1 MIRFVFLMSARSQN
15 TPWLHRFAIVTALAT
30 FVLIGFGGLVT
41 SKEAGLAVPDWPTT
55 YGYNMFLVPFDEWIG
70 KFGIFEEHS
79 HRLVASFVGLLTI
92 VLAAWLWVKDS
103 RNWVRRLGIGAVV
116 LVVAQGVLGGL
127 RVTEINQNL
136 GLIHGA
142 MAQLFLLLVCGIA
155 LVTSNWWRRVNLS
168 EGDGAGFAALTGALV
183 AVICLVF
190 VQLLLGATMRHQH
203 AGLAIWDFPLAHG
216 QVWPATDEASVAQY
230 NKNRYELQ
238 KSLHAQNRLYDAEG
252 NPKTYLA
259 SGYDILSWH
268 VWLQML
274 HRLGAVATLVLVV
287 ALVVKARRRLGQ
299 AHSFTKAGYTLLAM
313 IVAQAGI
320 GIWTILSNKAADVA
334 TGHVVLGAACLAL
347 SSLLLLAA
355 KRCAFVAEAANAAER
370 LAKRS
375 DGAAVDTGQTAAVA
389 V

>member
-1 MIRFVFLMSARSQN
+1 MSARSQD
-15 TPWLHRFAIVTALAT
+15 TSWLHRFAIVTALAT

-41 SKEAGLAVPDWPTT
+41 SKGVGMAVPDWPNTF
-55 YGYNMFLVPFDEWIG
+55 GYNMFLVPFDEWLG

-103 RNWVRRLGIGAVV
+103 RKWVRLLGIGALV

-142 MAQLFLLLVCGIA
+142 VAQLFLILVCGIA
-155 LVTSNWWRRVNLS
+155 LVTSSWWRRVNVS
-168 EGDGAGFAALTGALV
+168 EADGASFEALKGILV

-216 QVWPATDEASVAQY
+216 QVWPATDEVSIARY
-230 NKNRYELQ
+230 NENRVELQ
-238 KSLHAQNRLYDAEG
+238 RNLHVQNQLYDAKG
-252 NPKTYLA
+252 DPQVFLA
-259 SGYDILSWH
+259 SGREILSWH
-268 VWLQML
+268 LWLQML
-274 HRLGAVATLVLVV
+274 HRLGAMATLALAVT
-287 ALVVKARRRLGQ
+287 LVVKARRWLGQ
-299 AHSFTKAGYTLLAM
+299 THGFTKAGYTLLGM
-313 IVAQAGI
+313 VIGQAGM

-347 SSLLLLAA
+347 GSLLLLVA
-355 KRCAFVAEAANAAER
+355 KRCAFVADPANAAER
-370 LAKRS
+370 LGKRS
-375 DGAAVDTGQTAAVA
+375 DDTRVDAGQAAAVA

>member
-1 MIRFVFLMSARSQN
+1 MSARSQD
-15 TPWLHRFAIVTALAT
+15 THWLHRFAIVTALAT

-41 SKEAGLAVPDWPTT
+41 SKGVGMAVPDWPNTF
-55 YGYNMFLVPFDEWIG
+55 GYNMFLVPFDEWLG

-92 VLAAWLWVKDS
+92 ILSAWLWVKDS
-103 RNWVRRLGIGAVV
+103 RKWVRLLGIGALV

-142 MAQLFLLLVCGIA
+142 VAQLFLILVCGIA
-155 LVTSNWWRRVNLS
+155 LVTSSWWRRVNVS
-168 EGDGAGFAALTGALV
+168 EADGASFAALEGFLV

-216 QVWPATDEASVAQY
+216 QVWPATDEASIARY
-230 NKNRYELQ
+230 NENRVELQ
-238 KSLHAQNRLYDAEG
+238 KNLHVQNQLYDAKG
-252 NPKTYLA
+252 NPQVFLA
-259 SGYDILSWH
+259 SGREILSWH

-274 HRLGAVATLVLVV
+274 HRLGAMATLALAV
-287 ALVVKARRRLGQ
+287 ALVVKARHWLGQ
-299 AHSFTKAGYTLLAM
+299 AHGFTKAGYTLLAM
-313 IVAQAGI
+313 IVAQAGM

-347 SSLLLLAA
+347 SSLLLMAA

-375 DGAAVDTGQTAAVA
+375 DDAAVDTGQTAAVA

>member
-1 MIRFVFLMSARSQN
+1 MSARTQD
-15 TPWLHRFAIVTALAT
+15 TPWLHRFAIVTAMAT
-30 FVLIGFGGLVT
+30 LVLIGFGGLVT
-41 SKEAGLAVPDWPTT
+41 SKGVGMAVPDWPNTF
-55 YGYNMFLVPFDEWIG
+55 GYNMFLVPFDEWLG

-103 RNWVRRLGIGAVV
+103 RRWVRLLGIGALV

-142 MAQLFLLLVCGIA
+142 VAQLFLILVCGIA
-155 LVTSNWWRRVNLS
+155 LVTSSWWRRVNVS
-168 EGDGAGFAALTGALV
+168 EADGASFAALKGFLV

-216 QVWPATDEASVAQY
+216 QVWPATDEASIARY
-230 NKNRYELQ
+230 NENRVELQ
-238 KSLHAQNRLYDAEG
+238 KNLHVQNQLYDAKG
-252 NPKTYLA
+252 NPQVFLA
-259 SGYDILSWH
+259 SGREILSWH

-347 SSLLLLAA
+347 SSLLLMAA

-370 LAKRS
+370 LAKRG
-375 DGAAVDTGQTAAVA
+375 DAAAVDTSQTAAVA

>member
-1 MIRFVFLMSARSQN
+1 MSARTQD
-15 TPWLHRFAIVTALAT
+15 TLWLHRFAIVTALAT

-41 SKEAGLAVPDWPTT
+41 SKGVGMAVPDWPNTF
-55 YGYNMFLVPFDEWIG
+55 GYNMFLVPFDEWLG

-103 RNWVRRLGIGAVV
+103 RRWVRLLGIGALV

-142 MAQLFLLLVCGIA
+142 VAQLFLILVCGIA
-155 LVTSNWWRRVNLS
+155 LVTSSWWRRVNVS
-168 EGDGAGFAALTGALV
+168 EADGASFAALKGFLV

-216 QVWPATDEASVAQY
+216 QVWPATDEASIARY
-230 NKNRYELQ
+230 NENRVELQ
-238 KSLHAQNRLYDAEG
+238 RNLHVQNQLYDAKG
-252 NPKTYLA
+252 DPQVFLA
-259 SGYDILSWH
+259 SGREILSWH
-268 VWLQML
+268 LWLQML
-274 HRLGAVATLVLVV
+274 HRLGAMATLALAVT
-287 ALVVKARRRLGQ
+287 LVVKARRWLGQ
-299 AHSFTKAGYTLLAM
+299 AHGFTKAGYTLLAM
-313 IVAQAGI
+313 IVAQAGM

-347 SSLLLLAA
+347 GSLLLLAA
-355 KRCAFVAEAANAAER
+355 RRCTFVADPANAAER

-375 DGAAVDTGQTAAVA
+375 DDAGVDTGQAAAVA

>member
-1 MIRFVFLMSARSQN
+1 MSARSQD
-15 TPWLHRFAIVTALAT
+15 THWLHRFAIVTALAT

-41 SKEAGLAVPDWPTT
+41 SKGVGMAVPDWPNTF
-55 YGYNMFLVPFDEWIG
+55 GYNMFLVPFDEWLG

-92 VLAAWLWVKDS
+92 ILSAWLWVKDS
-103 RNWVRRLGIGAVV
+103 RKWVRLLGIGALV

-142 MAQLFLLLVCGIA
+142 VAQLFLILVCGIA
-155 LVTSNWWRRVNLS
+155 LVTSSWWRRVNVS
-168 EGDGAGFAALTGALV
+168 EADGASFEALKGILV

-216 QVWPATDEASVAQY
+216 QVWPATDEASIARY
-230 NKNRYELQ
+230 NENRVELQ
-238 KSLHAQNRLYDAEG
+238 KNLHVQNQLYDAKG
-252 NPKTYLA
+252 NPQVFLA
-259 SGYDILSWH
+259 SGREILSWH

-274 HRLGAVATLVLVV
+274 HRLGAMATLALAV
-287 ALVVKARRRLGQ
+287 ALVVKARHWLGQ
-299 AHSFTKAGYTLLAM
+299 AHGFTKAGYTLLAM
-313 IVAQAGI
+313 IVAQAGM

-347 SSLLLLAA
+347 SSLLLMAG

-375 DGAAVDTGQTAAVA
+375 DDAAVDTGQTAAVA

>member
-1 MIRFVFLMSARSQN
+1 MSARSQD
-15 TPWLHRFAIVTALAT
+15 TPWLHRFAVVTALAT
-30 FVLIGFGGLVT
+30 LVLIGFGGLVT
-41 SKEAGLAVPDWPTT
+41 SKGVGMAVPDWPNTF
-55 YGYNMFLVPFDEWIG
+55 GYNMFLVPFDEWIG

-103 RNWVRRLGIGAVV
+103 RRWVRLLGIGALV

-142 MAQLFLLLVCGIA
+142 VAQLFLILVCGIA
-155 LVTSNWWRRVNLS
+155 LVTSSWWRRVNVS
-168 EGDGAGFAALTGALV
+168 EADGASFAALKGFLV

-203 AGLAIWDFPLAHG
+203 AGLAIWDFPLAHS
-216 QVWPATDEASVAQY
+216 QVWPATDEASIARY
-230 NKNRYELQ
+230 NENRVELQ
-238 KSLHAQNRLYDAEG
+238 RNLHVQNQLYDAKG
-252 NPKTYLA
+252 DPQVFLA
-259 SGYDILSWH
+259 SGREILSWH
-268 VWLQML
+268 IWLQML
-274 HRLGAVATLVLVV
+274 HRLGAIVTLALAVVFVL
-287 ALVVKARRRLGQ
+287 KARRWLGQ
-299 AHSFTKAGYTLLAM
+299 AHAFTKAGYMLLGM
-313 IVAQAGI
+313 IVAQAGM

-347 SSLLLLAA
+347 GSLLLLAA
-355 KRCAFVAEAANAAER
+355 RRCAFVAEAANAAER

-375 DGAAVDTGQTAAVA
+375 DNAGVGTDQVAAVA

>member
-1 MIRFVFLMSARSQN
+1 MSARSQN
-15 TPWLHRFAIVTALAT
+15 THWLHRFAIVTALAT
-30 FVLIGFGGLVT
+30 LVLIGFGGLVT
-41 SKEAGLAVPDWPTT
+41 SKGVGMAVPDWPNTF
-55 YGYNMFLVPFDEWIG
+55 GYNMFLVPFDEWLG
-70 KFGIFEEHS
+70 KFGVFEEHS

-92 VLAAWLWVKDS
+92 VLAAWIWVKDS
-103 RNWVRRLGIGAVV
+103 RKWVRLLGIGALV
-116 LVVAQGVLGGL
+116 LVVTQGVLGGL

-142 MAQLFLLLVCGIA
+142 VAQLFLILVCAIA
-155 LVTSNWWRRVNLS
+155 LATSSWWHRVAVGES
-168 EGDGAGFAALTGALV
+168 DRAGYAALKGALV

-190 VQLLLGATMRHQH
+190 IQLLLGATMRHQH

-216 QVWPATDEASVAQY
+216 QVWPATDEASIAQY
-230 NKNRYELQ
+230 NENRYELQ
-238 KSLHAQNRLYDAEG
+238 KSLLAQNQLYDAQG
-252 NPKTYLA
+252 NPQAFLA
-259 SGYDILSWH
+259 SGHDILSWH

-274 HRLGAVATLVLVV
+274 HRLGAVATLALVM

-299 AHSFTKAGYTLLAM
+299 AHGFTKAGYTLLAM
-313 IVAQAGI
+313 IVAQAGM

-370 LAKRS
+370 LAKHS
-375 DGAAVDTGQTAAVA
+375 DDAAVDTSQTAAVA

>member
-1 MIRFVFLMSARSQN
+1 M
-15 TPWLHRFAIVTALAT
+15 
-30 FVLIGFGGLVT
+30 
-41 SKEAGLAVPDWPTT
+41 AVPDWPNTF
-55 YGYNMFLVPFDEWIG
+55 GYNMFLVPFDEWLG

-79 HRLVASFVGLLTI
+79 HRLVASFVGLLTV

-103 RNWVRRLGIGAVV
+103 RKWVRLLGIGALVM
-116 LVVAQGVLGGL
+116 VVAQGVLGGL

-142 MAQLFLLLVCGIA
+142 VAQLFLILICGIA
-155 LVTSNWWRRVNLS
+155 LVTSSWWRRVNVS
-168 EGDGAGFAALTGALV
+168 EADGASFAALKGFLV

-203 AGLAIWDFPLAHG
+203 AGLAIWDFPLAHS
-216 QVWPATDEASVAQY
+216 QVWPATDEASIARY
-230 NKNRYELQ
+230 NENRVELQ
-238 KSLHAQNRLYDAEG
+238 RNLHVQNQLYDANG
-252 NPKTYLA
+252 NPQVFLA
-259 SGYDILSWH
+259 SGREILSWH
-268 VWLQML
+268 IWLQML
-274 HRLGAVATLVLVV
+274 HRLGAIVTLALAVV
-287 ALVVKARRRLGQ
+287 FVVKARRWLGQ
-299 AHSFTKAGYTLLAM
+299 AHAFTKAGYTLLGM
-313 IVAQAGI
+313 IVAQAGM

-355 KRCAFVAEAANAAER
+355 KRCAFVAEAANATER

>member
-1 MIRFVFLMSARSQN
+1 MSARTQD

-41 SKEAGLAVPDWPTT
+41 SKGVGMAVPDWPNTF
-55 YGYNMFLVPFDEWIG
+55 GYNMFLVPFDEWLG

-103 RNWVRRLGIGAVV
+103 RKWVRLLGIGALV
-116 LVVAQGVLGGL
+116 LVVMQGILGGL

-142 MAQLFLLLVCGIA
+142 VAQLFLILVCAIA
-155 LVTSNWWRRVNLS
+155 LVTSAWWQRVNVS
-168 EGDGAGFAALTGALV
+168 DRASFAALKGILV

-216 QVWPATDEASVAQY
+216 QVWPATDEASVATY
-230 NKNRYELQ
+230 NENRYELQ
-238 KSLHAQNRLYDAEG
+238 KSLHAANQLLDAQG
-252 NPKTYLA
+252 NPKTFLA
-259 SGYDILSWH
+259 SGHEILSWH

-274 HRLGAVATLVLVV
+274 HRLGAVATLALVV
-287 ALVVKARRRLGQ
+287 AFAVKARWRLGQ
-299 AHSFTKAGYTLLAM
+299 AHAFTKVGYVLLAM
-313 IVAQAGI
+313 VVAQAGM

-347 SSLLLLAA
+347 GSLLLLAA
-355 KRCAFVAEAANAAER
+355 RRCTFVADPANAAER

-375 DGAAVDTGQTAAVA
+375 DGTALDTGQVTAATV
-389 V
+389 

>member
-1 MIRFVFLMSARSQN
+1 MSARSQN
-15 TPWLHRFAIVTALAT
+15 NPWLHRFAMFTALAT
-30 FVLIGFGGLVT
+30 LVLIGIGGLVT
-41 SKEAGLAVPDWPTT
+41 SKGVGMAVPDWPTT
-55 YGYNMFLVPFDEWIG
+55 YGYNMFLVPFDQWLG

-79 HRLVASFVGLLTI
+79 HRLVASFVGFLTI
-92 VLAAWLWVKDS
+92 GLAIWLWAKEA
-103 RNWVRRLGIGAVV
+103 RKWVRLLGIGALV
-116 LVVAQGVLGGL
+116 LVVMQGVLGGL

-142 MAQLFLLLVCGIA
+142 VAQLFLILVCAIA
-155 LVTSNWWRRVNLS
+155 LVTSAWWQRVNVS
-168 EGDGAGFAALTGALV
+168 DRAGFAALKGILV

-216 QVWPATDEASVAQY
+216 QVWPATDEASVATY
-230 NKNRYELQ
+230 NESRYELQ
-238 KSLHAQNRLYDAEG
+238 KSLHAANQLLDAQG
-252 NPKTYLA
+252 NPKTFLA
-259 SGYDILSWH
+259 SGHEILSWH

-274 HRLGAVATLVLVV
+274 HRLGAVATLALVV
-287 ALVVKARRRLGQ
+287 AFAVKARWRLGQ
-299 AHSFTKAGYTLLAM
+299 AHAFTKAGYVLLAM
-313 IVAQAGI
+313 VVAQAGM

-355 KRCAFVAEAANAAER
+355 KRCVFVGDVAEAAER

-375 DGAAVDTGQTAAVA
+375 DGGAIDPGQAAAMAV
-389 V
+389 

>member
-1 MIRFVFLMSARSQN
+1 MSARSQD
-15 TPWLHRFAIVTALAT
+15 THWLHRFAIVTALAT

-41 SKEAGLAVPDWPTT
+41 SKGVGMAVPDWPNTF
-55 YGYNMFLVPFDEWIG
+55 GYNMFLVPFDEWLG

-92 VLAAWLWVKDS
+92 ILSAWLWVKDS
-103 RNWVRRLGIGAVV
+103 RKWVRLLGIGALV

-142 MAQLFLLLVCGIA
+142 VAQLFLILVCGIA
-155 LVTSNWWRRVNLS
+155 LVTSSWWRRVNVS
-168 EGDGAGFAALTGALV
+168 EADGASFASLKGFLV

-190 VQLLLGATMRHQH
+190 IQLLLGATMRHQH

-216 QVWPATDEASVAQY
+216 QVWPATDEASIAQY
-230 NKNRYELQ
+230 NENRYELQ
-238 KSLHAQNRLYDAEG
+238 KSLLAQNQLYDAQG
-252 NPKTYLA
+252 NPQVFLA
-259 SGYDILSWH
+259 SGREILSWH
-268 VWLQML
+268 LWLQML
-274 HRLGAVATLVLVV
+274 HRLGAMATLALAVT
-287 ALVVKARRRLGQ
+287 LVVKARRWLGQ
-299 AHSFTKAGYTLLAM
+299 AHGFTKAGYTLLAM

-370 LAKRS
+370 LAKRG
-375 DGAAVDTGQTAAVA
+375 DAAAVDTSQTAAVA

>member
-1 MIRFVFLMSARSQN
+1 MSARSQN
-15 TPWLHRFAIVTALAT
+15 NPWLHRFAMFTALAT
-30 FVLIGFGGLVT
+30 LVLIGIGGLVT
-41 SKEAGLAVPDWPTT
+41 SKGVGMAVPDWPPT
-55 YGYNMFLVPFDEWIG
+55 YGYNMFLVPFDQWLG

-79 HRLVASFVGLLTI
+79 HRLVASFVGFLTI
-92 VLAAWLWVKDS
+92 GLAIWLWAKEA
-103 RNWVRRLGIGAVV
+103 RKWVRLLGIGALV
-116 LVVAQGVLGGL
+116 LVVMQGVLGGL

-142 MAQLFLLLVCGIA
+142 VAQLFLILVCAIA
-155 LVTSNWWRRVNLS
+155 LVTSAWWQRVNVS
-168 EGDGAGFAALTGALV
+168 DRAGFAALKGILV

-216 QVWPATDEASVAQY
+216 QVWPATDEASVATY
-230 NKNRYELQ
+230 NESRYELQ
-238 KSLHAQNRLYDAEG
+238 KSLHAANQLLDAQG
-252 NPKTYLA
+252 NPKTFLA
-259 SGYDILSWH
+259 SGHEILSWH

-274 HRLGAVATLVLVV
+274 HRLGAVATLALVV
-287 ALVVKARRRLGQ
+287 AFAVKVRRRLGH
-299 AHSFTKAGYTLLAM
+299 AHAFTKVGYVLLAM
-313 IVAQAGI
+313 VVAQAGM

-355 KRCAFVAEAANAAER
+355 KRCVFVGDVAEAAER

-375 DGAAVDTGQTAAVA
+375 DGGAIDPGQAAAMAV
-389 V
+389 

>member
-1 MIRFVFLMSARSQN
+1 MSARSQN

-259 SGYDILSWH
+259 SGHDILSWH

-287 ALVVKARRRLGQ
+287 ALVVKARRWLGQ

-347 SSLLLLAA
+347 SSLLLMAA

-375 DGAAVDTGQTAAVA
+375 DGAVVDTGQTAAVA

>member
-1 MIRFVFLMSARSQN
+1 MSARSQN
-15 TPWLHRFAIVTALAT
+15 THWLHRFAIVTALAT
-30 FVLIGFGGLVT
+30 LVLIGFGGLVT
-41 SKEAGLAVPDWPTT
+41 SKGVGMAVPDWPNTF
-55 YGYNMFLVPFDEWIG
+55 GYNMFLVPFDEWLG
-70 KFGIFEEHS
+70 KFGVFEEHS

-92 VLAAWLWVKDS
+92 VLAAWIWVKDS
-103 RNWVRRLGIGAVV
+103 RKWVRLLGIGALV
-116 LVVAQGVLGGL
+116 LVVTQGVLGGL

-142 MAQLFLLLVCGIA
+142 VAQLFLILVCTIA
-155 LVTSNWWRRVNLS
+155 LATSSWWHRVAVGES
-168 EGDGAGFAALTGALV
+168 DRAGYAALKGALV

-190 VQLLLGATMRHQH
+190 IQLLLGATMRHQH

-216 QVWPATDEASVAQY
+216 QVWPAIDEASIAQY
-230 NKNRYELQ
+230 NENRYELQ
-238 KSLHAQNRLYDAEG
+238 KSLHAQNQLYDAQG
-252 NPKTYLA
+252 NPQAFLA
-259 SGYDILSWH
+259 SGHDILSWH

-274 HRLGAVATLVLVV
+274 HRLGAVATLALVM

-299 AHSFTKAGYTLLAM
+299 AHGFTKAGYTLLAM
-313 IVAQAGI
+313 IVAQAGM

-370 LAKRS
+370 LAKHS
-375 DGAAVDTGQTAAVA
+375 DDAAVDTSQTAAVA

>member
-1 MIRFVFLMSARSQN
+1 MF
-15 TPWLHRFAIVTALAT
+15 TALAT
-30 FVLIGFGGLVT
+30 LVLIGIGGLVT
-41 SKEAGLAVPDWPTT
+41 SKGVGMAVPDWPTT
-55 YGYNMFLVPFDEWIG
+55 YGYNMFLVPFDQWLG

-79 HRLVASFVGLLTI
+79 HRLVASFVGFLTI
-92 VLAAWLWVKDS
+92 GLAIWLWAKEA
-103 RNWVRRLGIGAVV
+103 RKWVRLLGIGALV
-116 LVVAQGVLGGL
+116 LVVMQGVLGGL

-142 MAQLFLLLVCGIA
+142 VAQLFLILVCAIA
-155 LVTSNWWRRVNLS
+155 LVTSAWWQRVNVS
-168 EGDGAGFAALTGALV
+168 DRAGFAAFKGILV

-216 QVWPATDEASVAQY
+216 QVWPATDEASVATY
-230 NKNRYELQ
+230 NESRYELQ
-238 KSLHAQNRLYDAEG
+238 KSLHAANQLLDAQG
-252 NPKTYLA
+252 NPKTFLA
-259 SGYDILSWH
+259 SGHEILSWH

-274 HRLGAVATLVLVV
+274 HRLGAVATLALVV
-287 ALVVKARRRLGQ
+287 AFAVKARWRLGQ
-299 AHSFTKAGYTLLAM
+299 AHAFTKVGYVLLAM
-313 IVAQAGI
+313 VVAQAGM

-355 KRCAFVAEAANAAER
+355 KRCVFVGDVAEAAER

-375 DGAAVDTGQTAAVA
+375 DGGAIDPGQAAAMAV
-389 V
+389 

>member
-1 MIRFVFLMSARSQN
+1 MSARSQN
-15 TPWLHRFAIVTALAT
+15 THWLHRFAIVTALAT
-30 FVLIGFGGLVT
+30 LVLIGFGGLVT
-41 SKEAGLAVPDWPTT
+41 SKGVGMAVPDWPNTF
-55 YGYNMFLVPFDEWIG
+55 GYNMFLVPFDEWLG
-70 KFGIFEEHS
+70 KFGVFEEHS

-92 VLAAWLWVKDS
+92 VLAAWIWVKDS
-103 RNWVRRLGIGAVV
+103 RKWVRLLGIGALV
-116 LVVAQGVLGGL
+116 LVVTQGVLGGL

-142 MAQLFLLLVCGIA
+142 VAQLFLILVCAIA
-155 LVTSNWWRRVNLS
+155 LATSSWWHRVAVGES
-168 EGDGAGFAALTGALV
+168 DRAGYAALKGALV

-190 VQLLLGATMRHQH
+190 IQLLLGATMRHQH

-216 QVWPATDEASVAQY
+216 QVWPATDEASIAQY
-230 NKNRYELQ
+230 NENRYELQ
-238 KSLHAQNRLYDAEG
+238 KSLLAQNQLYDAQG
-252 NPKTYLA
+252 NPQAFLA
-259 SGYDILSWH
+259 SGHDILSWH

-274 HRLGAVATLVLVV
+274 HRLGAVATLALVM

-299 AHSFTKAGYTLLAM
+299 AHGFTKAGYTLLAM

-370 LAKRS
+370 LAKHS
-375 DGAAVDTGQTAAVA
+375 DDAAVDTSQTAAVA

>member
-1 MIRFVFLMSARSQN
+1 MSARSQN
-15 TPWLHRFAIVTALAT
+15 NPWLHRFAMFTALAT
-30 FVLIGFGGLVT
+30 LVLIGIGGLVT
-41 SKEAGLAVPDWPTT
+41 SKGVGMAVPDWPTT
-55 YGYNMFLVPFDEWIG
+55 YGYNMFLVPFDQWLG

-79 HRLVASFVGLLTI
+79 HRLVASFVGFLTI
-92 VLAAWLWVKDS
+92 GLAIWLWAKEA
-103 RNWVRRLGIGAVV
+103 RKWVRLLGIGALV
-116 LVVAQGVLGGL
+116 LVVMQGVLGGL

-142 MAQLFLLLVCGIA
+142 VAQLFLILVCAIA
-155 LVTSNWWRRVNLS
+155 LVTSAWWQRVNVS
-168 EGDGAGFAALTGALV
+168 DRAGFAAFKGILV

-216 QVWPATDEASVAQY
+216 QVWPATDEASVATY
-230 NKNRYELQ
+230 NESRYELQ
-238 KSLHAQNRLYDAEG
+238 KSLHAANQLLDAQG
-252 NPKTYLA
+252 NPKTFLA
-259 SGYDILSWH
+259 SGHEILSWH

-274 HRLGAVATLVLVV
+274 HRLGAVATLALVV
-287 ALVVKARRRLGQ
+287 AFAVKVRRRLGH
-299 AHSFTKAGYTLLAM
+299 AHAFTKAGYVLLAM
-313 IVAQAGI
+313 VVAQAGM

-355 KRCAFVAEAANAAER
+355 KRCVFVGDVAEAAER

-375 DGAAVDTGQTAAVA
+375 DGGAIDPGQAAAMAV
-389 V
+389 

>member
-1 MIRFVFLMSARSQN
+1 MSARSQN
-15 TPWLHRFAIVTALAT
+15 NPWLHRFAIVTALAT
-30 FVLIGFGGLVT
+30 LVLIGFGGLVT
-41 SKEAGLAVPDWPTT
+41 SKGVGMAVPDWPNTF
-55 YGYNMFLVPFDEWIG
+55 GYNMFLVPFDQWLG

-103 RNWVRRLGIGAVV
+103 RKWVRLLGIGAVA

-142 MAQLFLLLVCGIA
+142 VAQLFLILVCGIA
-155 LVTSNWWRRVNLS
+155 LVTSAWWQRVNG
-168 EGDGAGFAALTGALV
+168 GDRAGFAALKGSMA
-183 AVICLVF
+183 AVICLIF

-216 QVWPATDEASVAQY
+216 QVWPATDEASVATY
-230 NKNRYELQ
+230 NTNRYELQ
-238 KSLHAQNRLYDAEG
+238 KSLHAANQLLDAEG
-252 NPKTYLA
+252 NPKTFLA
-259 SGYDILSWH
+259 SGHKILSWH

-274 HRLGAVATLVLVV
+274 HRLGAVATL
-287 ALVVKARRRLGQ
+287 ALVLALAVKTRWRLGQ
-299 AHSFTKAGYTLLAM
+299 AHGSTKATTALLAM
-313 IVAQAGI
+313 VVAQAGM
-320 GIWTILSNKAADVA
+320 GVWTIWSNKAADVA

-355 KRCAFVAEAANAAER
+355 KRCEFIADRADE
-370 LAKRS
+370 AKRS
-375 DGAAVDTGQTAAVA
+375 DSAAIDSGQAAA
-389 V
+389 MAI

>member
-1 MIRFVFLMSARSQN
+1 MSARSQN
-15 TPWLHRFAIVTALAT
+15 NPWLHRFAMFTALAT
-30 FVLIGFGGLVT
+30 LVLIGIGGLVT
-41 SKEAGLAVPDWPTT
+41 SKGVGMAVPDWPTT
-55 YGYNMFLVPFDEWIG
+55 YGYNMFLVPFDQWLG

-79 HRLVASFVGLLTI
+79 HRLVASFVGFLTI
-92 VLAAWLWVKDS
+92 GLAIWLWAKEA
-103 RNWVRRLGIGAVV
+103 RKWVRLLGIGALV
-116 LVVAQGVLGGL
+116 LVVMQGVLGGL

-142 MAQLFLLLVCGIA
+142 VAQLFLILVCAIA
-155 LVTSNWWRRVNLS
+155 LVTSAWWQRVNVS
-168 EGDGAGFAALTGALV
+168 DRAGFAALKGILV

-216 QVWPATDEASVAQY
+216 QVWPATDEASVATY
-230 NKNRYELQ
+230 NESRYELQ
-238 KSLHAQNRLYDAEG
+238 KSLHAANQLLDAQG
-252 NPKTYLA
+252 NPKTFLA
-259 SGYDILSWH
+259 SGHEILSWH

-274 HRLGAVATLVLVV
+274 HRLGAVATLALVV
-287 ALVVKARRRLGQ
+287 AFAVKARWRLGQ
-299 AHSFTKAGYTLLAM
+299 AHAFTKVGYVLLAM
-313 IVAQAGI
+313 VVAQAGM

-355 KRCAFVAEAANAAER
+355 KRCVFVGDGAEAAER

-375 DGAAVDTGQTAAVA
+375 DGGAIDPGQAAAMAV
-389 V
+389 

>member
-1 MIRFVFLMSARSQN
+1 MSARSQN
-15 TPWLHRFAIVTALAT
+15 NPWLHRFAMFTALAT
-30 FVLIGFGGLVT
+30 LVLIGIGGLVT
-41 SKEAGLAVPDWPTT
+41 SKGVGMAVPDWPTT
-55 YGYNMFLVPFDEWIG
+55 YGYNMFLVPFDQWLG

-79 HRLVASFVGLLTI
+79 HRLVASFVGFLTI
-92 VLAAWLWVKDS
+92 GLAIWLWAKEA
-103 RNWVRRLGIGAVV
+103 RKWVRLLGIGALV
-116 LVVAQGVLGGL
+116 LVVMQGVLGGL

-142 MAQLFLLLVCGIA
+142 VAQLFLILVCAIA
-155 LVTSNWWRRVNLS
+155 LVTSAWWQRVNVS
-168 EGDGAGFAALTGALV
+168 DRAGFAALKGILV

-216 QVWPATDEASVAQY
+216 QVWPATDEASVATY
-230 NKNRYELQ
+230 NESRYELQ
-238 KSLHAQNRLYDAEG
+238 KSLHAANQLLDAQG
-252 NPKTYLA
+252 NPKTFLA
-259 SGYDILSWH
+259 SGHEILSWH

-274 HRLGAVATLVLVV
+274 HRLGAVATLALVV
-287 ALVVKARRRLGQ
+287 AFAVKARWRLGQ
-299 AHSFTKAGYTLLAM
+299 AHAFTKVGYVLLAM
-313 IVAQAGI
+313 VVAQAGM

-355 KRCAFVAEAANAAER
+355 KRCVFVGDVAEAAER

-375 DGAAVDTGQTAAVA
+375 DGGAIDPGQAAAMAV
-389 V
+389 